1 MSTAT
6 TSSAPDPPAQWT
18 ALSDDEITLGNVE
31 TLLKPISDDLWVSAA
46 CVDRILDD
54 ATVQKAL
61 LDLGLQRTSA
71 ATQRARITAA
81 RVGSPSTGD
90 DGEGEERGE
99 TAKCEPEGPI
109 SRNLLRR
116 SIGRGNI

>member
-81 RVGSPSTGD
+81 RLGSPST
-90 DGEGEERGE
+90 
-99 TAKCEPEGPI
+99 
-109 SRNLLRR
+109 
-116 SIGRGNI
+116 